1 MIRIV
6 TDGQDLVLNHST
18 TMTVELN
25 NAIFVSPDVEGDISF
40 TFTLPAEGNRR
51 PLGFPDKPQ
60 CEAPHEVPCSVYC
73 NGNFNWNGKLII
85 QKASKDTISVA
96 IIINPY
102 PGGYGKRQLEEN
114 EDTEIVISK
123 SLSVHSVAWKKFLAA
138 SINKPDV
145 KFAPFFNGEGYGS
158 DNEDWGFWHGQSRR
172 KVVNELFFDSSGNMI
187 ESESLPFSQAHNK
200 TFDVSENG
208 ESGQEAQEYTSY
220 TEKNQLAFCPQ
231 IRIARILEILCR
243 NAGYYFINH
252 LGEDLNST
260 FLQSQKSL
268 DGTAAQFEQG
278 NPVIRGDSGETTL
291 PNNMGYPVRGVYM
304 MPVDTYSEEHI
315 IEGKTNLPVSG
326 WWNFTVNLDCI
337 VQREPGFW
345 YADWEEYV
353 RVSVCLVN
361 GNRTYEELTTGEDV
375 IQEWDFKLSEVKVSR
390 KKGKCRAKMAMTQK
404 LHLESENATGL
415 RFYICAYHYNT
426 KDIFNIVSYRMTMEA
441 VEISADT
448 EQSGFNIFRSRFSIP
463 EILPDISN
471 ASLLKTMLETM
482 GLCYFISGKTKRIEI
497 VPYAMLHE
505 AGSLD
510 LTEYEL
516 TRETE
521 TETPEETL
529 RTFRLKPMK
538 DESYNENLRAPDVRG
553 NHLPDAYSNHE
564 RLVLLTKT
572 NTLYRAAVQ
581 EHEDL
586 NWVEGWEEH
595 SGNPDRLEV
604 GGGEEENR
612 EPSVSIPHQRF
623 VGGGRVHPETDTA
636 TGETPQLMVADFTI
650 SSDIYNIS
658 EKPSDLILTQYRGLR
673 KRAYISTATDGY
685 VWNAVM
691 LPVWNNEFSL
701 TAKGEN
707 SLGEKY
713 IKPVLELLGHKTITY
728 KLRLPANMMQQV
740 ENLLRPSE
748 LPPERQTRFIVIR
761 NVKTV
766 PKKITFQIDNSIDDT
781 VLCQIEAVK
790 VY

>member
-1 MIRIV
+1 MIRIIV
-6 TDGQDLVLNHST
+6 NGVELHLLRST

-25 NAIFVSPDVEGDISF
+25 NALFVSPDVEGDISF
-40 TFTLPAEGNRR
+40 TFTLPAKGNERL
-51 PLGFPDKPQ
+51 LGFPNMPQ

-73 NGNFNWNGKLII
+73 NGNFNWNGKLVV

-102 PGGYGKRQLEEN
+102 PSGYGKRQLEEN
-114 EDTEIVISK
+114 EDTEIVISE

-138 SINKPDV
+138 SINNPDV

-158 DNEDWGFWHGQSRR
+158 DNEDWGFWDGQSRR
-172 KVVNELFFDSSGNMI
+172 KVVNELFYDSSGSMI
-187 ESESLPFSQAHNK
+187 ESEGHPFSQAHNK
-200 TFDVSENG
+200 TYDVSEDG
-208 ESGQEAQEYTSY
+208 ESEQEGEGYNSY

-231 IRIARILEILCR
+231 IRIARILDLLCR

-252 LGEDLNST
+252 LGEDLNAT

-268 DGTAAQFEQG
+268 DGTAAQFEQD
-278 NPVIRGDSGETTL
+278 NSVIRGDSGETTETGD
-291 PNNMGYPVRGVYM
+291 GYHDVYM
-304 MPVDTYSEEHI
+304 MPVDTYSEGHI

-326 WWNFTVNLDCI
+326 WWNFTVNLDCV

-345 YADWEEYV
+345 YADWDEYV
-353 RVSVCLVN
+353 RVSVYLVN
-361 GNRTYEELTTGEDV
+361 GNRTYEELTASEDV

-390 KKGKCRAKMAMTQK
+390 KKGKCRAKIAMTQK
-404 LHLESENATGL
+404 MHLESENATGL
-415 RFYICAYHYNT
+415 RFYICAYHYND
-426 KDIFNIVSYRMTMEA
+426 KAIFNIVSYRMTMEA
-441 VEISADT
+441 VEIYADT

-463 EILPDISN
+463 EILPDVSN
-471 ASLLKTMLETM
+471 ASFLKTMIETM

-553 NHLPDAYSNHE
+553 NHLPDVYSNYE

-623 VGGGRVHPETDTA
+623 VGGGRVHPETDTV
-636 TGETPQLMVADFTI
+636 TGETPQLMVADYTI
-650 SSDIYNIS
+650 CSDLYNTGD
-658 EKPSDLILTQYRGLR
+658 KPSDIILTQYRGLR
-673 KRAYISTATDGY
+673 KREYYSYLGHY
-685 VWNAVM
+685 VWNEVM
-691 LPVWNNEFSL
+691 LPVWNGEFSL
-701 TAKGEN
+701 TAKGDN

-713 IKPVLELLGHKTITY
+713 VKPVLELANHKTITY
-728 KLRLPANMMQQV
+728 KLRLPANMMQPV

-748 LPPERQTRFIVIR
+748 LPPDRQTRFIVIR